1 MSKIE
6 LFGNLFRIFFSNWSA
21 RVSIVID
28 HPCEFCQHH
37 LLSAGPY
44 CPLPFY
50 VKIEEKWKHF
60 LKTFQIS
67 VNYTRYERSELQ
79 IAGDCRLW
87 YNVYWVFVLTPMMR
101 GDCCVISQIQA
112 KYYAHLLMQQSVGDD
127 ILNSFIM
134 SDTTSAD
141 LAHWWQRDKQT
152 REAHHVIY
160 QS

>member
-1 MSKIE
+1 M
-6 LFGNLFRIFFSNWSA
+6 
-21 RVSIVID
+21 
-28 HPCEFCQHH
+28 
-37 LLSAGPY
+37 
-44 CPLPFY
+44 
-50 VKIEEKWKHF
+50 
-60 LKTFQIS
+60 
-67 VNYTRYERSELQ
+67 
-79 IAGDCRLW
+79 
-87 YNVYWVFVLTPMMR
+87 
-101 GDCCVISQIQA
+101 ISQIQA